1 MALPH
6 ILKHVYTNGTD
17 EVIRRGKKTH
27 ALGFVELVEFD
38 KLTGNI
44 VFRVKDDTYS
54 SFYKV
59 YIQKYSDPKQI
70 SLRCTCPYNLG
81 DICKHEVASCFSYRN
96 CWTKDN
102 WAMRKYTTISDIP
115 LLNCAISTFA
125 LCGRFAAARA
135 SMTQKNFFRKKK
147 AKIISAKDET
157 VKANVALPDKDYTV
171 VIRKNDERN
180 FDTSCEYEDTEFPLC
195 LPKVI
200 VFMQLIRQHGADYF
214 DTIRNRDVE
223 KNKLLEAYGYS
234 LADDLKGKFEFVFK
248 DGKPFLRVLDSKIK
262 G

>member
-81 DICKHEVASCFSYRN
+81 DICKHEVASLFQLQE
-96 CWTKDN
+96 
-102 WAMRKYTTISDIP
+102 
-115 LLNCAISTFA
+115 LLDKGQ
-125 LCGRFAAARA
+125 LG
-135 SMTQKNFFRKKK
+135 
-147 AKIISAKDET
+147 DEE
-157 VKANVALPDKDYTV
+157 VYYDQRHTV
-171 VIRKNDERN
+171 VKLRN
-180 FDTSCEYEDTEFPLC
+180 FDLRSLRALC
-195 LPKVI
+195 SSES
-200 VFMQLIRQHGADYF
+200 FNDA
-214 DTIRNRDVE
+214 E
-223 KNKLLEAYGYS
+223 KFLQKK
-234 LADDLKGKFEFVFK
+234 KGENYI
-248 DGKPFLRVLDSKIK
+248 S
-262 G
+262 